1 MEGWRKRWDSGEK
14 KWEEK
19 DGAESHVVRVG
30 AAFAKIKAGSPGS
43 AKSER
48 QNPCGLPSLGLAG
61 LPGLCWLGCRG
72 CAGWAAQTPATSQE
86 WAGYRVCAL
95 IEAREQEGTVGG
107 GRSLGGAG
115 RTMK

>member
-1 MEGWRKRWDSGEK
+1 MEGWRKRWASGEK

-19 DGAESHVVRVG
+19 DGAASHVVRVG
-30 AAFAKIKAGSPGS
+30 AAFAKIKAGSPDS

-61 LPGLCWLGCRG
+61 LPGLCWLGCTDPSNIARMG
-72 CAGWAAQTPATSQE
+72 
-86 WAGYRVCAL
+86 GYRVCAL

>member
-1 MEGWRKRWDSGEK
+1 MEGWRKRWASGEK

-19 DGAESHVVRVG
+19 DGAASHVVRVG

-61 LPGLCWLGCRG
+61 LPGLCWLGCTDSSNIARMG
-72 CAGWAAQTPATSQE
+72 
-86 WAGYRVCAL
+86 GYRVCAL